1 MSQQPFHP
9 KQSLG
14 QNFLKDENVARK
26 IVGAL
31 APKRDDAIIE
41 IGPGFGVLT
50 AHLLQVARRVVG
62 VEIDRHLLTAL
73 QQRFSGCDNL
83 ELIAGDFLKMELP
96 SLCEPDT
103 KVRVL
108 GNIPYHITSPVIF
121 KVLEAREL
129 MQDMV
134 MMIQREVAER
144 IVASPGCKQYGILSV
159 FSQLHSVPKIAF
171 YVSRNVFNPKPEVD
185 SAVVRWDFGS
195 APELEI
201 VDHGLLGAVIRSS
214 FNQRR
219 KMLRKSLQQLPGFRD
234 KMEHIDFD
242 FTRRPE
248 DLSVQE
254 FVDLSNRIKD

>member
-1 MSQQPFHP
+1 M
-9 KQSLG
+9 
-14 QNFLKDENVARK
+14 ARK

-31 APKRDDAIIE
+31 APSSEDTVVE

-50 AHLLQVARRVVG
+50 AHTLPLAKRVVG
-62 VEIDRHLLTAL
+62 VEIDRHLSASL
-73 QQRFSGCDNL
+73 QQRFGSHDNF
-83 ELIAGDFLKMELP
+83 ELTTGDFLKMDLP
-96 SLCEPDT
+96 SLFAPDS

-121 KVLEAREL
+121 KVLEVREHV
-129 MQDMV
+129 QDMV

-171 YVSRNVFNPKPEVD
+171 HVSRNVFNPKPDVD
-185 SAVVRWDFGS
+185 SSVVRWDFS
-195 APELEI
+195 RAPELDI
-201 VDHGLLGAVIRSS
+201 RDHLLLRTVIRAS

-219 KMLRKSLQQLPGFRD
+219 KMLRKSLQQLPGFRPKMD
-234 KMEHIDFD
+234 KIEFD

-254 FVDLSNRIKD
+254 FVDLSNRISE